1 MIDGKEKQLGKDCR
15 RFETLAVRTNWSLIN
30 KQEELEVGLSVESM
44 LCSHWR
50 KREHQQVC

>member
-15 RFETLAVRTNWSLIN
+15 RFETLAARTNWSLIN

-50 KREHQQVC
+50 KREHRQVC